1 MTNEKETKNTPVNLE
16 NRDVILNGNVTEE
29 SVLKIVERIISINNY
44 DASKDVENRKPIKLI
59 INSYGGSLHDANFL
73 IGVIETS
80 LTPVHTYV
88 YGKAMSAGLYIF
100 ASGHKR
106 YTTKLAT
113 FMYHDATVGFV
124 NSIEGLKVNIEQGIQ
139 LRDRYDNYI
148 ASKTKLPKHIMDEY
162 KKLKEN
168 WYLTGEEAVGYGL
181 ADELIPFR

>member
-1 MTNEKETKNTPVNLE
+1 MTNEKETKTTTDFK

-29 SVLKIVERIISINNY
+29 SVLKIVEKIIAINNH
-44 DASKDVENRKPIKLI
+44 DDEVFATNPKPIKLI

-73 IGVIETS
+73 IGIIETS
-80 LTPVHTYV
+80 KTPVHTYV

-100 ASGHKR
+100 SSGHKR

-113 FMYHDATVGFV
+113 FMYHDVSAGVIGTVETMKYGV
-124 NSIEGLKVNIEQGIQ
+124 QNSVA

-148 ASKTKLPKHIMDEY
+148 ASKTKLPKHVMDE
-162 KKLKEN
+162 KKKMKED
-168 WYLTGEEAVGYGL
+168 WYITGEEAVGYGL